1 MNEEHEQDTTFN
13 EDQQQMFGVAEENQ
27 APDATRARTPGADS
41 PPTPDV
47 SVQPPTG
54 AGNEQSGDESSL
66 LPHITATRAPGGTE
80 ISGGTDKYGPGGLA
94 DSNNPTN
101 ATDAGF
107 RETGDI
113 SGATST
119 HKGAGGDM
127 SNTGGGGTA
136 PTK

>member
-1 MNEEHEQDTTFN
+1 MSEDREQDTTFN

-54 AGNEQSGDESSL
+54 AGNEQIGDESSP
-66 LPHITATRAPGGTE
+66 LPHLAATRAPGGTD
-80 ISGGTDKYGPGGLA
+80 ITGGTDKYGPGGLA
-94 DSNNPTN
+94 DSNNPAN

-107 RETGDI
+107 RESGDI
-113 SGATST
+113 AGATST
-119 HKGAGGDM
+119 HEGAGGDM

-136 PTK
+136 PTE